1 MKKEG
6 GGAVRHPFG
15 MHGMYKAEIIDML
28 CDVGKERADPATGF
42 TVLLEIPKRFEK
54 FPLGFFAE
62 GVFADTHEIERL
74 PVAFDKLGLV
84 IEGVNMRGPSS
95 HEEKDDP
102 FSASW

>member
-6 GGAVRHPFG
+6 GGAVRHPVG

-74 PVAFDKLGLV
+74 SVAFDKLGLV
-84 IEGVNMRGPSS
+84 VEGVNMGGPSS